1 MNKAIATSESNNLD
15 KRLYLNKNLMSF
27 FVGLILCSFHK
38 CHNRRVAK
46 TVFILLFLPQRLQL
60 NLPKVSRRTDHKNA
74 NIIIYLSFLHTYYTI
89 RERESQYGNM
99 YKLFHSA
106 PCTFVQYVQSARAV
120 PTIVGIAVSES
131 FALRYEILCSIN
143 RKQFFYCVT
152 LFLCQAITIKNRVCP
167 NILNKV
173 VRNSTHFEL
182 FVQVE
187 S

>member
-27 FVGLILCSFHK
+27 FVGLILCSFRK

-89 RERESQYGNM
+89 WERESQSSICTNFSIPRPVHLVTM
-99 YKLFHSA
+99 HNA
-106 PCTFVQYVQSARAV
+106 PGRHPAPYQRVLLSDTKYFAPYSFNTFFTVML
-120 PTIVGIAVSES
+120 S
-131 FALRYEILCSIN
+131 F
-143 RKQFFYCVT
+143 CVA
-152 LFLCQAITIKNRVCP
+152 Q
-167 NILNKV
+167 
-173 VRNSTHFEL
+173 
-182 FVQVE
+182 
-187 S
+187 